1 MGNYYEG
8 NIRFILRKDL
18 PEFIMD
24 ALLFIQDKDF
34 KMPKKY
40 SGIDIFNEEN
50 RNKVNIDFSAIIDN
64 IDNTMFIDKDNYKYI
79 INTYKNQIVGYELFV
94 SVILNGK
101 NNYNDLIDKWYSFF
115 KDYIDISLSKECFT
129 VKNDNILLGEVHDE
143 DGTYDRYYL
152 LNTPY
157 IISNLQKY
165 INYENDYEV

>member
-1 MGNYYEG
+1 
-8 NIRFILRKDL
+8 
-18 PEFIMD
+18 
-24 ALLFIQDKDF
+24 
-34 KMPKKY
+34 
-40 SGIDIFNEEN
+40 
-50 RNKVNIDFSAIIDN
+50 
-64 IDNTMFIDKDNYKYI
+64 MFIDKDNYKYI
-79 INTYKNQIVGYELFV
+79 TNIYKNQIVGYELFV

-152 LNTPY
+152 LNTTY